1 MKRRINNE
9 DLYVPD
15 TTYITVSY
23 LDESTDESV
32 IEQCLMYPYPMT
44 KSVSLNFDMSN
55 YYGVKDKA
63 QINFN
68 DNGLVSESIVSFTIT
83 STSDTAGF
91 RQDAIFYSS
100 YKLDNGIVGFTTG
113 ESRNGYI
120 HVNDKDTVYATYVS
134 ESGKKYVAKAV
145 WGSEF

>member
-1 MKRRINNE
+1 
-9 DLYVPD
+9 
-15 TTYITVSY
+15 
-23 LDESTDESV
+23 
-32 IEQCLMYPYPMT
+32 MT
-44 KSVSLNFDMSN
+44 ESVSLNFDMSN

-120 HVNDKDTVYATYVS
+120 QEYRRDDERQHRS
-134 ESGKKYVAKAV
+134 
-145 WGSEF
+145 